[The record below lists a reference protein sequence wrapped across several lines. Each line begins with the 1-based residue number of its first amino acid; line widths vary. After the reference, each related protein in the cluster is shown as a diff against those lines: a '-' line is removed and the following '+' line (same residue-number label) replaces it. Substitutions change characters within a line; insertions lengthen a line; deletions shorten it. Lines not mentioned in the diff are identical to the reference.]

1 MRGDNLNHRI
11 TLRLSDQQYNF
22 LMVVSDVLGVSP
34 SDYLR
39 MSINSGLAS
48 AESDEFMKGL
58 LGGMSNYENV
68 ETNINDKL

>member
-48 AESDEFMKGL
+48 AENDEFMKGL
-58 LGGMSNYENV
+58 LGGMSNENV
-68 ETNINDKL
+68 ETNINNKL